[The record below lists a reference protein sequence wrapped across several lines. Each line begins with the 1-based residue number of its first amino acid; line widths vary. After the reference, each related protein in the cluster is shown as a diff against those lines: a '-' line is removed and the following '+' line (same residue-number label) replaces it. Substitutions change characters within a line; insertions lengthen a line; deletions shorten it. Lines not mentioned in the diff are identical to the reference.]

1 MNASM
6 PPDWRPDLQSYDH
19 ILVAFSGGKDSLA
32 CLLHLIELGAPRD
45 RIELHHHEVDGKI
58 PIMDWPVTPAY
69 CREVAKAF
77 DLPIYFS
84 GKAGG
89 FFMEMSRKDRPTAE
103 IWFDH
108 PEMVPRHPLRDPTD
122 LNTNMR
128 KSVGGNG
135 PKGTRGKF
143 PQVSANLAVRWCSAY
158 LKIDV
163 FAAMIRNSPRFT
175 GKRTLVITGERA
187 QESKARANYATLEP
201 HRTDLRSSRGARW
214 RHLDHWRPIHG
225 WAESEVWAIIQRHGV
240 VPHPAYQLG
249 WGRLSCRS
257 CIFGSPNQWA
267 TLDHLYPD
275 AFSRI
280 ETLERGTGQTIH
292 RTRSVTAQAA
302 RGTPYAAARNAL
314 PALVALGNAM
324 RWEGGPVVVSTE
336 AWQLP
341 AGAYGESTGPT

>member
-19 ILVAFSGGKDSLA
+19 ILVAFSGGKDSIA
-32 CLLHLIELGAPRD
+32 CLLHLIELGVPRHL
-45 RIELHHHEVDGKI
+45 IELHHHEVDGVI

-84 GKAGG
+84 GKLGG
-89 FFMEMSRKDRPTAE
+89 FLREMQRKDFPTAA
-103 IWFDH
+103 IRFQ
-108 PEMVPRHPLRDPTD
+108 DPDTGQEK
-122 LNTNMR
+122 M
-128 KSVGGNG
+128 VGGYG
-135 PKGTRGKF
+135 PNGTRGKF
-143 PQVSANLAVRWCSAY
+143 PQVSADLRVRWCSAY

-187 QESKARANYATLEP
+187 EESKARSNYPRFEP
-201 HRTDLRSSRGARW
+201 HRTDLRESKQSQRW
-214 RHLDHWRPIHG
+214 RLLDHWRPIHG

-249 WGRLSCRS
+249 WGRLSCRA
-257 CIFGSPNQWA
+257 CIFGSPNQWV

-280 ETLERGTGQTIH
+280 VQLERDTGQTIH

-302 RGTPYAAARNAL
+302 RGTPYAAARSA
-314 PALVALGNAM
+314 PRALVALGDAR
-324 RWEGGPVVVSTE
+324 RWEAGPVIVSPE

-341 AGAYGESTGPT
+341 AGAYGESIGPT